1 MAKILVV
8 DDEPSIRHFLHDVIE
23 RMGHESLEAQNGKEA
38 LEFFQEHEID
48 LSFVDINM
56 PKLDGIGFL
65 EGAKEV
71 DPNAVVIM
79 MTGYPSAETI
89 IQTIEDDGYTYIAK
103 PLHLERVQ
111 DLIHRGLEFRAL
123 RLRGKA

>member
-1 MAKILVV
+1 MARILIV
-8 DDEPSIRHFLHDVIE
+8 DDEPSIRSFMHELVQ
-23 RMGHESLEAQNGKEA
+23 RLGHESIEAENGKEA
-38 LEFFQEHEID
+38 LDKFRRESID
-48 LSFVDINM
+48 LSIVDINM

-65 EGAKEV
+65 EAAKQL

-103 PLHLERVQ
+103 PLQVERVK
-111 DLIHRGLEFRAL
+111 DLIQRGLEFREL
-123 RLRGKA
+123 RLKGEA